1 MIRLIYCKWK
11 EIGNVNRGQLD
22 LVGSTDTAIHVGTCS
37 RSQEAGNEAATVSV
51 TVDLHLLAGLAD
63 GLEVLVLCLNRSD
76 VDIIVVQRRGIR
88 RAAAEVCE
96 HHIIGTTVRRD
107 SADTGGCAS

>member
-1 MIRLIYCKWK
+1 
-11 EIGNVNRGQLD
+11 
-22 LVGSTDTAIHVGTCS
+22 
-37 RSQEAGNEAATVSV
+37 
-51 TVDLHLLAGLAD
+51 
-63 GLEVLVLCLNRSD
+63 VLCLNRSD